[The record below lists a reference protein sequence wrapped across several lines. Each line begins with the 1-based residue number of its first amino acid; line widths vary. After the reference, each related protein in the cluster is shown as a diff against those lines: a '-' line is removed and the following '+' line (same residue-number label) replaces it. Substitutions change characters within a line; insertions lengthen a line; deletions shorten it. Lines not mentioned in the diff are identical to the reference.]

1 MSRTA
6 LIVGSGGQDGA
17 LLTGNLADHG
27 YRTIGIRRDAVVSSL
42 VGESFTRLDIRDADA
57 VEALVR
63 QAMPDEIY
71 FLAAHHHSS
80 QDRTEDDRAL
90 FRASQEVHVDAFL
103 NFLEA
108 ARRHAPSA
116 RTFYA
121 ASSHVFGSPDMEEQD
136 ENTPMQPI
144 SPYAIT
150 KAAGLS
156 ICRYYREMRGLFVAG
171 GILYNHESPLRGQ
184 QFISRKLA
192 RAAAEAKAGRS
203 EGVTVGN
210 LEATADWGW
219 APDFVDAMRR
229 MLALEQPGTFVVATG
244 QRHTVRNMAE
254 AAFTSVGLEYQ
265 AFVRLDGGL
274 LHRSTSKLKG
284 NPAKLRRE
292 TGWAPTL
299 TFTQMMAELV
309 RAELDRL

>member
-1 MSRTA
+1 MNNLLDLFYFAGDRVDYVVVHNPAKVRTNLFKKSNIEA
-6 LIVGSGGQDGA
+6 ELKRFGA
-17 LLTGNLADHG
+17 KELTLPVVTSITLL
-27 YRTIGIRRDAVVSSL
+27 
-42 VGESFTRLDIRDADA
+42 
-57 VEALVR
+57 
-63 QAMPDEIY
+63 
-71 FLAAHHHSS
+71 
-80 QDRTEDDRAL
+80 
-90 FRASQEVHVDAFL
+90 
-103 NFLEA
+103 
-108 ARRHAPSA
+108 
-116 RTFYA
+116 
-121 ASSHVFGSPDMEEQD
+121 
-136 ENTPMQPI
+136 
-144 SPYAIT
+144 AI
-150 KAAGLS
+150 K
-156 ICRYYREMRGLFVAG
+156 R
-171 GILYNHESPLRGQ
+171 
-184 QFISRKLA
+184 
-192 RAAAEAKAGRS
+192 AEAKAGRS